1 LAGSQETAEDRATA
15 LKWKDNYLEGMTSM
29 SGADLTLGC
38 KRILEYEIMVAYFD
52 LGDDAIKR
60 LYRLSMENPSP
71 ASAPKKLVEIWGR
84 ENAMKVRVI
93 LEALSKE
100 YNYSFN
106 DLPSF
111 CGY

>member
-1 LAGSQETAEDRATA
+1 
-15 LKWKDNYLEGMTSM
+15 
-29 SGADLTLGC
+29 
-38 KRILEYEIMVAYFD
+38 
-52 LGDDAIKR
+52 
-60 LYRLSMENPSP
+60 
-71 ASAPKKLVEIWGR
+71 LVEVWGK
-84 ENAMKVRVI
+84 ENARKVRVI